1 MSTFLRMSSYHSSW
15 FPPQVTLIPPKKLHR
30 STTFWVKTMCFS
42 RKNTSSSQQS
52 QVDSGNVRLESL
64 DHVMQTTF
72 DLVQYVGHWPGVI
85 YGATWWHSVS
95 WYGDCIHLHTEKDTN
110 TEESFHGQCIYFITY
125 HKLITYCKLTT
136 LLTRCTM
143 VTNDGWIW
151 FSMCLL

>member
-42 RKNTSSSQQS
+42 RQNTSSSQQS

-72 DLVQYVGHWPGVI
+72 DLVQYGHCPGVI
-85 YGATWWHSVS
+85 YGATLWHSVS
-95 WYGDCIHLHTEKDTN
+95 WYGDCIHLHTEKIQIQRHLFTRVLFGNWEKLQNLCLCRMVRNFELLFQN
-110 TEESFHGQCIYFITY
+110 T
-125 HKLITYCKLTT
+125 K
-136 LLTRCTM
+136 
-143 VTNDGWIW
+143 
-151 FSMCLL
+151 